1 LLTLVTFCNTKH
13 IVYNIHAVYN
23 LGSNITIIYNMQ
35 VTIQNPISC
44 YGIGVHSGERTQL
57 TLKPA
62 KANTGIVF
70 VRTDVR
76 GVDSVIN
83 ASYSNVADTS
93 LSTSLKNSSN
103 IQVSTVEHLMAAL
116 WGCGI
121 DNVIIELD
129 GSEVPIMDGS
139 SRAFIF
145 MIECSGKRVQNAPRK
160 YLKILKDIRV
170 SHQGSEIICRP
181 ADVMKVDLTI
191 DFQNQVIGKQNFVFS
206 EQERSF
212 NEEIANA
219 RTFGFIQELDY
230 LKSKGLAQGASLDN
244 AIGIDNN
251 LILNI
256 DGLRYKDEFV
266 RHKLLDFIGDFYVSG
281 IPLIAEFHG
290 YKTGHTI
297 NNECLRQ
304 IYSQP
309 DAYQFVT
316 SKELTNLSQLTS
328 L

>member
-1 LLTLVTFCNTKH
+1 
-13 IVYNIHAVYN
+13 
-23 LGSNITIIYNMQ
+23 MQ
-35 VTIQNPISC
+35 VTILNPISC

-62 KANTGIVF
+62 KANTGIIF
-70 VRTDVR
+70 VRTDVHA
-76 GVDSVIN
+76 VDQVIH
-83 ASYSNVADTS
+83 ASYNNVADTS

-129 GSEVPIMDGS
+129 GPEVPIMDGS
-139 SRAFIF
+139 SRPFVF
-145 MIECSGKRVQNAPRK
+145 MIECSGKKLQNSPKK
-160 YLKILKDIRV
+160 YLRIVKDIRI
-170 SHQGSEIICRP
+170 SHKDSEIICSP
-181 ADVMKVDLTI
+181 SEVMKIDLTI
-191 DFQNQVIGKQNFVFS
+191 DFTNKIIGKQNFVFS
-206 EQERSF
+206 EHSQLF
-212 NEEIANA
+212 NEEIASA
-219 RTFGFIQELDY
+219 RTFGFIQDLDY

-251 LILNI
+251 LILNV

-266 RHKLLDFIGDFYVSG
+266 RHKLLDFIGDFYISAT
-281 IPLIAEFHG
+281 PLIAEFCG
-290 YKTGHTI
+290 YKTGHAI

-304 IYSQP
+304 IYSKP
-309 DAYQFVT
+309 DSYQFIT
-316 SKELTNLSQLTS
+316 SKELANLSSSSS